1 MKKFR
6 IVGLCVLQLVA
17 LVSAHHAQEKDGPTW
32 LAQARARQALEAGI
46 VQPDFAAADNADKA
60 ASRAGVL
67 VIAHMGDSQVALV
80 DGVTFQT
87 LATLDA
93 GKNPHEVRVS
103 PDGRRAYVAAGKTI
117 TAVDVVGRKV
127 RANFDLG
134 SYSAHDIRVSRDGR
148 RIWAACAPSQTILEL
163 DADTGKILKTYRTD
177 QQGSWFVEVTPDERK
192 LYTPNL
198 EGKSVSVVDRATGE
212 VKVIR
217 FDYPVYGIDITP
229 DGKQVWVSGRDLAVV
244 DTATDE
250 VVFTVKTSE
259 PETGR
264 IRLTSDGKRVVVALA
279 KKLAVY
285 DAQTRRLIN
294 ETELGASPKVMT
306 LSADGRR
313 AFLTNPE
320 AHTVSVV
327 DIEAGK
333 LLATFRTGKTP
344 DGIGWAK

>member
-1 MKKFR
+1 MRKIR
-6 IVGLCVLQLVA
+6 IVGLCVLQFAA
-17 LVSAHHAQEKDGPTW
+17 LVSAHHARRAVAD
-32 LAQARARQALEAGI
+32 AADDSAAAARAGL
-46 VQPDFAAADNADKA
+46 
-60 ASRAGVL
+60 L
-67 VIAHMGDSQVALV
+67 VIAYMGDSQVALV

-93 GKNPHEVRVS
+93 GRNPHEVRVS

-117 TAVDVVGRKV
+117 TAVDLESRKV

-192 LYTPNL
+192 LYAPNL
-198 EGKSVSVVDRATGE
+198 EGRSVSVIDRATGE
-212 VKVIR
+212 VKVVR
-217 FDYPVYGIDITP
+217 FAYPVYGIDITP
-229 DGKQVWVSGRDLAVV
+229 DGKQVWVSGRDLAVI

-250 VVFTVKTSE
+250 VTATVKTTE

-264 IRLTSDGKRVVVALA
+264 IRLTSDGKRVIVALA

-285 DAQTRRLIN
+285 DAKTRRLIN
-294 ETELGASPKVMT
+294 ETELGSSPKVLT
-306 LSADGRR
+306 LSADDRR

-320 AHTVSVV
+320 DHTVSVV